1 MTLQE
6 LYTGLSSLSIPV
18 SYSHFTQPPTVPFIV
33 YRMDGSD
40 DFMADNRNYQRISD
54 VSIELYTDIK
64 DVSSEASLEQKLTD
78 MGMTYT
84 KNEVWVESELLF
96 RVLYEAQIV

>member
-1 MTLQE
+1 
-6 LYTGLSSLSIPV
+6 
-18 SYSHFTQPPTVPFIV
+18 
-33 YRMDGSD
+33 MDGSD

-64 DVSSEASLEQKLTD
+64 DVSREASLEQKLTD

-84 KNEVWVESELLF
+84 KNEVWVESESLF